1 MATEHPELRRFSA
14 EVLAQFQ
21 TYAQRAAELRTR
33 RYWRH
38 DLTHSVRGTFEV
50 GGGVSAQ
57 TEFPD
62 NEDFRSLLPNFRLFY
77 MSKEETHFPGTCR
90 VLSRGVEDPSLRTHV
105 AVAACRWRRGL
116 RLSVP
121 RFERGTTVVSPKMAI
136 EEMLYGPRGIFHTC
150 DPDDPRFAFARG
162 VSPLGRATIDFIG
175 RRAIVDLCKCIVY
188 VDDVLS
194 AMGVASPADL

>member
-1 MATEHPELRRFSA
+1 MKHPDLRRFNA
-14 EVLAQFQ
+14 NALAQFHV
-21 TYAQRAAELRTR
+21 YAQRAAELRTR

-38 DLTHSVRGTFEV
+38 DLKHSVRGTFEV
-50 GGGVSAQ
+50 DGVVSAE

-62 NEDFRSLLPNFRLFY
+62 NEDFRSLLSNFRLFY
-77 MSKEETHFPGTCR
+77 MYKEDTHFPSACQT
-90 VLSRGVEDPSLRTHV
+90 LSRGVEDPNLRKHI
-105 AVAACRWRRGL
+105 AAAACRWRRAL
-116 RLSVP
+116 RASVP
-121 RFERGTTVVSPKMAI
+121 RFERGTTVVSPEMAI
-136 EEMLYGPRGIFHTC
+136 EEMLYGPQGIFHTC

-194 AMGVASPADL
+194 AMGVASAADV